1 MAYQKSKITVE
12 NESYEIAQAHDAQ
25 FKATSDDKDT
35 SNSNTWTDIEP
46 LEDEEINSNIFNK
59 MSKMFSNVRYLYNEL
74 GGSGAIT
81 ATSDSIQKKL
91 DDIETTKIAK
101 DHKHNT
107 GTYNELKTV
116 LPVVN
121 YQNDSPH
128 TIPTSSVLTAMNTA
142 ISDIQTNLATA
153 QTNYDKYFKKAPNER
168 YRGKNL
174 GVWNTTSDVDK
185 FCSTYTSP
193 NYTGLCLG
201 DYVTIM
207 DGTYN
212 AQWMIAGFD
221 TENTN
226 SSNNGVGICMIPKGV
241 LGTRQL
247 DPVLVSGGFGFVR
260 GLPEG
265 YYSTGI
271 RTYMN
276 NTIAPKLQK
285 VLGSHMVNRNVNLT
299 KFKYYYI
306 SSRTEGARRF
316 INSGDNQGYNAIAT
330 NDYLT
335 LMTWYQ
341 IFGPLFGFEPDP
353 WGDGSYKVYDTL
365 VSIFNNTGFIYRS
378 IWDRYT
384 NVQQTI
390 NALISAW
397 PWPYSSGTYTGR
409 QSIEDF
415 VYSMQFHRWKLPIF
429 DHISPASSDN
439 TPYWLREPTPIH
451 MMRYGSYT
459 HPIMEHWSIYDGA
472 MYNITANGYTFSLA
486 SNCNCNNSF
495 APYLG
500 VRPFMYIR

>member
-153 QTNYDKYFKKAPNER
+153 QANYDKYFKKAPNER

-212 AQWMIAGFD
+212 TQWMIAGFD

-226 SSNNGVGICMIPKGV
+226 SSNNGVGICMIPKSAYIFYTSKLSWVKNGSRTSFFYGSAAYNSV
-241 LGTRQL
+241 QNVYNTTLSKILTGHAVKYKILATTKINDTLDTAASPAITVIDYVYMHPLSVPMVFGPVTTYATDTYPYPVTISDAIKKYVSKGTYFTT
-247 DPVLVSGGFGFVR
+247 SGYCTASDNFSGSKSQYANYIINTAG
-260 GLPEG
+260 
-265 YYSTGI
+265 
-271 RTYMN
+271 YMN
-276 NTIAPKLQK
+276 T
-285 VLGSHMVNRNVNLT
+285 R
-299 KFKYYYI
+299 
-306 SSRTEGARRF
+306 
-316 INSGDNQGYNAIAT
+316 
-330 NDYLT
+330 
-335 LMTWYQ
+335 
-341 IFGPLFGFEPDP
+341 
-353 WGDGSYKVYDTL
+353 
-365 VSIFNNTGFIYRS
+365 
-378 IWDRYT
+378 
-384 NVQQTI
+384 
-390 NALISAW
+390 
-397 PWPYSSGTYTGR
+397 
-409 QSIEDF
+409 
-415 VYSMQFHRWKLPIF
+415 LPIF
-429 DHISPASSDN
+429 KLLPAEN
-439 TPYWLREPTPIH
+439 TPNYE
-451 MMRYGSYT
+451 
-459 HPIMEHWSIYDGA
+459 SINFFQKTGTTGLNVINAGKYYLSLTSGETRA
-472 MYNITANGYTFSLA
+472 FYTFERPYPA
-486 SNCNCNNSF
+486 IVDKF
-495 APYLG
+495 YYAPWI
-500 VRPFMYIR
+500 YIR